1 MGENK
6 KGIIVEEID
15 VSKCKYFDRHHVKDK
30 LMLCTI
36 ASIGEDCLTYSNC
49 YFKQVHRMKKKAEA
63 TDGIL
68 AGKIDVLIKTS
79 STEELVKLQNG
90 ISEELYKR
98 SVLGKC

>member
-1 MGENK
+1 
-6 KGIIVEEID
+6 
-15 VSKCKYFDRHHVKDK
+15 
-30 LMLCTI
+30 
-36 ASIGEDCLTYSNC
+36 
-49 YFKQVHRMKKKAEA
+49 MKKKAEA

-98 SVLGKC
+98 SVLGKR